1 MHINDKLKLMH
12 RVANKLILLVLLFL
26 DRFSGN
32 TDEIDTITIASSVW
46 QIVTKMSTIDTNGF
60 ASFHTSDIV
69 PVHLLIAKAGPAVSL
84 AFLDKLIKSTTLGGC
99 KE

>member
-26 DRFSGN
+26 DRFSSN
-32 TDEIDTITIASSVW
+32 TDEIDAITITSSVW
-46 QIVTKMSTIDTNGF
+46 QIVTKMSTIDTNSF

-84 AFLDKLIKSTTLGGC
+84 AFFHELIKGTTLGSS
-99 KE
+99 K